1 MVETTTVEDVVK
13 GRADLT
19 EVRFRIVLAML
30 QEDEE
35 LVRRVKA
42 YLQHMRFLHCVVR
55 STK

>member
-1 MVETTTVEDVVK
+1 MLEDVVK

-35 LVRRVKA
+35 LMRRVKA
-42 YLQHMRFLHCVVR
+42 YLEHTRFLHR
-55 STK
+55 GAHSTK